1 MPLKEKKPQIGFLQH
16 TPIFQ
21 RESYSSLVRNNSSLF
36 SFPLPLSYIKRRFV
50 PKHNPHILRVQKV
63 FWSLGSFGDLPKEV
77 DETWWMQSDVLWD
90 LESQRR
96 HDFEKSFGSRSLEG
110 LSTFGKL
117 GLESILLFVY
127 FNFILQQIDLPIG
140 GRRRGFSPSS
150 SISYLITR
158 LSVILWLH
166 PSSLTL
172 VLYFYCLLIMH
183 QSSYQFIA
191 FHLLLFRTYFK
202 LE

>member
-77 DETWWMQSDVLWD
+77 DETWRMQSDVLWD

-96 HDFEKSFGSRSLEG
+96 HDFEKSIGSRSLEG
-110 LSTFGKL
+110 SSTLVRLSL
-117 GLESILLFVY
+117 EGLLLFVSS
-127 FNFILQQIDLPIG
+127 NFIIQWIDLPLR
-140 GRRRGFSPSS
+140 GRRRGFLTSS
-150 SISYLITR
+150 SVSSLITC
-158 LSVILWLH
+158 LGVIL
-166 PSSLTL
+166 
-172 VLYFYCLLIMH
+172 
-183 QSSYQFIA
+183 
-191 FHLLLFRTYFK
+191 
-202 LE
+202 